1 MKVWTATLLRVAFR
15 NIFRNRRRTAMTVAA
30 IAVCAMTMILL
41 GAYSLNLVRSFE
53 TGTIIRVGH
62 LSIFARGYTDFGGG
76 NPGAYGIAG
85 YAGMIDAIRRDEW
98 LGPRL
103 QVATPTVNLYGIAS
117 SADGATSRNFYG
129 IGWVPSEHDRMLA
142 WDEYGVMNEWWQER
156 IRHGSGL
163 ADDVLD
169 EGVIGDGL
177 ARILGLC
184 APLKLPACPVP
195 PPARAAAAGPALPE
209 DIARLGAAEGSA
221 RAARAAGGLPRIEL
235 LSVTAGGSPNAA
247 TMTVRH
253 GLSMG
258 IKELSDVYVGLHFRL
273 AQGLLYGADDE
284 ATSIVVQLKT
294 GSDMAPARA
303 RLEQLAAA
311 QGWQIEVKDFGEITP
326 LYAQVVGLFGTIFS
340 FVAAIMVVISLF
352 TVVNT
357 MSLCVMERIDEI
369 GTLRALGTRR
379 SAVRAQFLAEGTL
392 LGLIGATAGCGLGAL
407 AARAV
412 NAAGLEWTPPGS
424 DSAVPLQLLLGDG
437 GVLVGGTWLAFVAIA
452 ALAAFLPAARATRMV
467 IVDALRHV

>member
-1 MKVWTATLLRVAFR
+1 VRTWNATLLRVAFR
-15 NIFRNRRRTAMTVAA
+15 NILRNRRRTAMTVAA

-62 LSIFARGYTDFGGG
+62 LSIFKRGYTDFGGG
-76 NPGAYGIAG
+76 NPGAFGIAG
-85 YAGMIDAIRRDEW
+85 YAGMIETIRRDEW

-103 QVATPTVNLYGIAS
+103 QVATPTVNLFGIAS

-129 IGWVPSEHDRMLA
+129 IGWIPSEHDRMLA
-142 WDEYGVMNEWWQER
+142 WDEYGVMNAWWQER

-163 ADDVLD
+163 ADAVID

-184 APLKLPACPVP
+184 APLKLPACPQ
-195 PPARAAAAGPALPE
+195 PPARAAAAGPALPD
-209 DIARLGAAEGSA
+209 DIARLGAAEGKA
-221 RAARAAGGLPRIEL
+221 HDTRGGSGRPRIEL

-273 AQGLLYGADDE
+273 ARGLLYGPEDA
-284 ATSIVVQLKT
+284 ATSIVVQLRS
-294 GSDMAPARA
+294 GSDMGPARA

-311 QGWQIEVKDFGEITP
+311 RGWEIEVKDFGEITP
-326 LYAQVVGLFGTIFS
+326 LYAQVVGLFGTIFG

-369 GTLRALGTRR
+369 GTLRALGMRR
-379 SAVRAQFLAEGTL
+379 AAVRALFLAEGTL
-392 LGLIGATAGCGLGAL
+392 LGLIGATAGCLLGAL
-407 AARAV
+407 AARGV
-412 NAAGLEWTPPGS
+412 NAAALEWTPPGS
-424 DSAVPLQLLLGDG
+424 DSAVPLQLLLGGG
-437 GVLVGGTWLAFVAIA
+437 GVLVGGTWLAFVVIA